1 MVPDNPTEKRTVSEN
16 PTEARMCPWC
26 TTDAKKWTNDL
37 WYRRRERKVM
47 RYGTVKDKSGNS
59 LRFGGNLLLHMG

>member
-26 TTDAKKWTNDL
+26 TTDAKNGG
-37 WYRRRERKVM
+37 M
-47 RYGTVKDKSGNS
+47 I
-59 LRFGGNLLLHMG
+59 FGIEGEKGK